1 MSESMTFKISMER
14 VEGLE
19 FRVRF
24 DWPEVEDVI
33 LDEPSP
39 LGHQRGPNASRLVA
53 AAVGNCLTA
62 SLLFCLQRS
71 KVDVGPVRTEVEGS
85 LARNERGRL
94 RIAGFRA
101 RIHLPVTGDERD
113 KLARCLG
120 LFEDYCV
127 VTASVRDGIPVDVEV
142 VDRDG
147 RSLLVAHE
155 A

>member
-1 MSESMTFKISMER
+1 MSESLSFTISMER

-19 FRVRF
+19 FRVKF

-39 LGHQRGPNASRLVA
+39 LGRQRGPNASRLVA

-71 KVDVGPVRTEVEGS
+71 KVELGPVRTEVEGS

-94 RIAGFRA
+94 RIAGFRT
-101 RIHLPVTGDERD
+101 RIHLPVAADERE

-120 LFEDYCV
+120 LFEEYCV
-127 VTASVRDGIPVDVEV
+127 VTASIRQGIPVEVEV

-147 RSLLVAHE
+147 RLLAPAHP

>member
-1 MSESMTFKISMER
+1 MSFKITMER
-14 VEGLE
+14 VEGLQ
-19 FRVRF
+19 FRVSF
-24 DWPEVEDVI
+24 DWPGVAELT

-39 LGHQRGPNASRLVA
+39 LGHQRGPNASRLLA

-62 SLLFCLQRS
+62 SLLYCLQRS
-71 KVDVGPVRTEVEGS
+71 KVDLGVVQTEVEGS

-94 RIAGFRA
+94 RIAGIRA
-101 RIHLPVTGDERD
+101 RIHLPVAQEERE

-127 VTASVRDGIPVDVEV
+127 VTASVRDGIPVEVEV

-147 RSLLVAHE
+147 HPLLAAHE

>member
-1 MSESMTFKISMER
+1 MSESMSFRITMER

-19 FRVRF
+19 FRVTF
-24 DWPEVEDVI
+24 DWPGVAELT

-39 LGHQRGPNASRLVA
+39 LGGQRGPNASRLLA

-71 KVDVGPVRTEVEGS
+71 KVDLGPVHTEVEGS

-94 RIAGFRA
+94 RIAGMRA
-101 RIHLPVTGDERD
+101 RIHLPVGQEERE

-127 VTASVRDGIPVDVEV
+127 VTASVRDGIPVEVEV
-142 VDRDG
+142 VDREG
-147 RSLLVAHE
+147 RSLMAVHE

>member
-1 MSESMTFKISMER
+1 MSESLSFTISMER

-19 FRVRF
+19 FRVKF

-39 LGHQRGPNASRLVA
+39 LGRQRGPNASRLVA

-71 KVDVGPVRTEVEGS
+71 KVDLGPVRTEVEGK

-94 RIAGFRA
+94 RIAGFRT
-101 RIHLPVTGDERD
+101 RIHLPVAADERE

-120 LFEDYCV
+120 LFEEYCV
-127 VTASVRDGIPVDVEV
+127 VTASIRQGIPVEVEV

-147 RSLLVAHE
+147 RPLAPAHP